1 MKKFVSLLKKVLI
14 RSNNIKFG
22 WFCIFFFLFLPFFS
36 YGDGV
41 GYGFDGHN
49 LYPVENDSI
58 KLVSELLKMRQ
69 IGMNVKTNCWYLL
82 KNITN
87 NPQNLKIGFY
97 IGDSVIY
104 YPFFKE
110 RSDFK
115 VYVDGKEKDYQ
126 KKIIEDTTSLGFIHE
141 IYYGVW
147 DMSFLPSES
156 KMVYVEQILR
166 WTEGSTS
173 HILSVTGNHFEYK
186 LHLAKTWAG
195 KPERI
200 EVYYDFGDSL
210 PSYDTL
216 AFGRT
221 FSIRDTVWG
230 VSKSI
235 MIKPEGYSWVNDK
248 EIKWVFENTDSIDDI
263 KINIDLFG
271 EIPNLENIL
280 SNFSEE
286 YYPTAYRADKELF
299 SGKDMKC
306 WYNHML
312 IEKLDGISLEK
323 LKEIKNL
330 YEVYRIIYKYYPAF
344 LRNCIYAKHGYKFKN
359 KLWNDLFLEFYWY
372 HPRDD
377 FNELEFNSFE
387 RKNIKF
393 LLDYE
398 KNIDEYLKTLE

>member
-1 MKKFVSLLKKVLI
+1 MKIFVSLLKKVLI
-14 RSNNIKFG
+14 RSNNIKFV
-22 WFCIFFFLFLPFFS
+22 WFCIFFFLFSPFYS

-58 KLVSELLKMRQ
+58 KLVSELLKMHQ
-69 IGMNVKTNCWYLL
+69 SGMNVKTHCWYLL

-87 NPQNLKIGFY
+87 NPQNLTIGFY

-115 VYVDGKEKDYQ
+115 VYVDGKERDYQ
-126 KKIIEDTTSLGFIHE
+126 KKIIEDTTSLGFIQP
-141 IYYGVW
+141 IYYGIW
-147 DMSFLPSES
+147 DMSFLPNES

-166 WTEGSTS
+166 WFEGGMSN
-173 HILSVTGNHFEYK
+173 ILSIGGRHFEYK
-186 LHLAKTWAG
+186 LHLANKWAG

-216 AFGRT
+216 AFGNA
-221 FSIRDTVWG
+221 FSIRDTMWG

-235 MIKPEGYSWVNDK
+235 KIKPEGYNLVNDK
-248 EIKWVFENTDSIDDI
+248 KLVWVFENTDSIDDI
-263 KINIDLFG
+263 TINIDVFYR
-271 EIPNLENIL
+271 IPDIKSVLSELSSVYSYQLNETNKKLLTEN
-280 SNFSEE
+280 
-286 YYPTAYRADKELF
+286 
-299 SGKDMKC
+299 DMKC
-306 WYNHML
+306 WKNRP
-312 IEKLDGISLEK
+312 IEK
-323 LKEIKNL
+323 LKEIKNR
-330 YEVYRIIYKYYPAF
+330 YEVYKIVLKYYPAF
-344 LRNCIYAKHGYKFKN
+344 LRNLIYAKHGYKFKS
-359 KLWNDLFLEFYWY
+359 KLWKDVFSKFDWY
-372 HPRDD
+372 HQRDD
-377 FNELEFNSFE
+377 FNESELNSFE